1 MRLAVEYYLSKYGPA
16 LSSEISRSLTAEH
29 KISPAA
35 ARKRVSRA
43 RGEVKRLAYLTFP
56 HGTRF
61 MYLQQQFG
69 SRLYWTRLIEALH
82 STKSCYGLA
91 LAAIDQRGGIVP
103 VEHFAIASGAPTR
116 QKGHLSPETILAR
129 LLQANLIEIRRIAG
143 VGECISLKKSIDIG
157 DYETAKLRQRLIVE
171 NILLIAVRDWL
182 RKLGI
187 VSYDKV
193 KLRNPSKNPQV
204 GTFAWDL
211 SAPSYLGCMIGLDKS
226 GGTNPGFVACDVY
239 MGSEVREAGIRPF
252 INKCVTLRKLKR
264 VGRCMQ
270 LFVADSYSKGSFQL
284 LKEKGIIPATPT
296 NLFGEEIAEA
306 LAELSRVLLDAAQ
319 NAIDPE
325 RFDMLFARLG
335 KIEGAAS
342 QLRGTLFEFLVA
354 DIARKTISAD
364 IRMNQVFK
372 LEDGK
377 EVEADVIAI
386 EQFQSVT
393 LIECKGHNPE
403 AKIPDEEIDRWLV
416 RTIPL
421 LYKRVRSHDDWQ
433 KMQVHFEFWATGKL
447 SETARKLVESRKS
460 VINPNRYTI
469 NTCLGAEMHRK
480 CRAIGDKGLAK
491 AFKKHFMAPI

>member
-1 MRLAVEYYLSKYGPA
+1 MALAIENYLSKYGPA
-16 LSSEISRSLTAEH
+16 LSNEISRSLAAQQ

-56 HGTRF
+56 HGARF
-61 MYLQQQFG
+61 MYLRQQFG
-69 SRLYWTRLIEALH
+69 SKLYWTRLIEALH

-91 LAAIDQRGGIVP
+91 LAAIVQRGGIVP

-116 QKGHLSPETILAR
+116 QKGHLSPETILDR
-129 LLQANLIEIRRIAG
+129 LLQANLIDKRQIAG
-143 VGECISLKKSIDIG
+143 VGKCIALKQLIDVG
-157 DYETAKLRQRLIVE
+157 DYETARLRQRLIVE
-171 NILLIAVRDWL
+171 KILLIAIRDWL

-187 VSYDKV
+187 VSYNKV
-193 KLRNPSKNPQV
+193 KLRSPSESPQV

-211 SAPSYLGCMIGLDKS
+211 SAPSYLGCMTGLAKR

-239 MGSEVREAGIRPF
+239 LGSEVSEAGIRPF
-252 INKCVTLRKLKR
+252 VNKCVTLRKLKR

-284 LKEKGIIPATPT
+284 LKEHGIVPATPT

-319 NAIDPE
+319 SAIDPE
-325 RFDMLFARLG
+325 RFNMLFARLG

-364 IRMNQVFK
+364 IRMNQIFK
-372 LEDGK
+372 LENGE

-386 EQFQSVT
+386 KQNQSVT

-403 AKIPDEEIDRWLV
+403 VKIPDEEVERWLV

-421 LYKRVRSHDDWQ
+421 LYKRVRRHDDWQ
-433 KMQVHFEFWATGKL
+433 ALRVRFEFWATGKL
-447 SETARKLVESRKS
+447 SETARHLIESRRS
-460 VINPNRYTI
+460 ETNPNRYTI

-480 CRAIGDKGLAK
+480 CHSIGAKELAK
-491 AFKKHFMAPI
+491 AFKKHFMVPM